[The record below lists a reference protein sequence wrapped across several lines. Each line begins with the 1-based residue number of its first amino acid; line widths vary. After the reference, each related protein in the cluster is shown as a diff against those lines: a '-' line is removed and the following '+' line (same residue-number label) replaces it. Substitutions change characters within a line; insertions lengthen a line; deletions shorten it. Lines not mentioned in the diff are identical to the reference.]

1 MLNPNHIALVDAAMT
16 EVRARFPEKSEDDYR
31 RAESTLKTSVKRIRR
46 GTKITWSLSIPEL
59 NLMLTRVETL

>member
-1 MLNPNHIALVDAAMT
+1 MT